1 MALLTGDHAEV
12 AEPHRGRRGHRHRG
26 ARCNPEQKAAWIAD
40 RQRAGQRVLFA
51 GDGLNDGP
59 ALAQAD
65 VGIAMGSGAAS
76 SVLVADGVIA
86 RPSLAPI
93 LAARRVA
100 RSLPADHPQ
109 QPAPVAG
116 LQRAGGIGRGGGLHQ
131 SAGRGAAHAAVQ
143 RARHLGRAPG
153 GAPRA
158 AGRPVN
164 AIIFL
169 LPIALVLGGIFA
181 ALFLRAVKKGQFDD
195 LDDPPQ
201 RMLQERD

>member
-1 MALLTGDHAEV
+1 MIRPDAARTVRELGADGLDVALLTGDHAEV
-12 AEPHRGRRGHRHRG
+12 AGRIAAAAGIGTVH

-40 RQRAGQRVLFA
+40 RQRTGQRVLFA

-100 RSLPADHPQ
+100 RSCRQIIRSNQRRSLAYN
-109 QPAPVAG
+109 AVAV
-116 LQRAGGIGRGGGLHQ
+116 
-131 SAGRGAAHAAVQ
+131 SAA
-143 RARHLGRAPG
+143 
-153 GAPRA
+153 A
-158 AGRPVN
+158 AGFINP
-164 AIIFL
+164 
-169 LPIALVLGGIFA
+169 LVA
-181 ALFLRAVKKGQFDD
+181 ALLMPLSSGLVIWGALRVERLVRQGD
-195 LDDPPQ
+195 L
-201 RMLQERD
+201 